1 MKNSKKHIKLPL
13 VGTYDSVEI
22 PYGDY
27 NEILHYL
34 IWLVLSCPRGTI
46 DRSPKFGIDNELHSL
61 TFIPDRPTEVVEDIL
76 SKILE
81 DLNFWLADYINVLSV
96 EIRFEDDMLV
106 VFVDYYVLGDSSK
119 KILHFSRTIT

>member
-1 MKNSKKHIKLPL
+1 MKNSKNHIKLPL

-34 IWLVLSCPRGTI
+34 ILLVLSCPRGTI

-61 TFIPDRPTEVVEDIL
+61 TFTHDRPTEVVEDIL
-76 SKILE
+76 SKLLE
-81 DLNFWLADYINVLSV
+81 DLNFWLAEYINVESIDL
-96 EIRFEDDMLV
+96 RFEDDRAFLCV
-106 VFVDYYVLGDSSK
+106 KYIILRDNSK
-119 KILHFSRTIT
+119 KVLRVSRTII